1 VPGNVLRAPYSI
13 NTLATY
19 LHSVCLARARLAI
32 GEDGSVISLSK
43 LSLVRVVVLMKMMI
57 TSRGTCRTE
66 SMMGS
71 AVARNTS
78 SCALFQSNTYDPIH
92 CGSVQLMN
100 RLLQIY
106 VTRSKVNGFGSSLL
120 SASGLRNVTCGRARE
135 REREPVYQ
143 PQSFH
148 VIKQLK
154 SQDSPPLSFCQ
165 SRQCAADCP
174 PLLSS
179 TWDGI

>member
-19 LHSVCLARARLAI
+19 LHGVCLARARLAI

-78 SCALFQSNTYDPIH
+78 S
-92 CGSVQLMN
+92 
-100 RLLQIY
+100 
-106 VTRSKVNGFGSSLL
+106 
-120 SASGLRNVTCGRARE
+120 
-135 REREPVYQ
+135 
-143 PQSFH
+143 
-148 VIKQLK
+148 
-154 SQDSPPLSFCQ
+154 
-165 SRQCAADCP
+165 
-174 PLLSS
+174 
-179 TWDGI
+179 